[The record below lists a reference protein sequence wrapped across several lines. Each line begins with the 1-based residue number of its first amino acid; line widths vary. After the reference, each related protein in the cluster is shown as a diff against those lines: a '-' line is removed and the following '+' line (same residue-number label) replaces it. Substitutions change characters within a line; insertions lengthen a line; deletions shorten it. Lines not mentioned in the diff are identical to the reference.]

1 MSGQT
6 SLLRAPG
13 DDAHRVSFF
22 ELFFDLVYVFAIT
35 QLSHGLL
42 EHLDLRG
49 LAETVVLL
57 LAVWWAWVYT
67 TWATNWLNPDSTGCR
82 LMLIGV
88 MGAGLVMATSI
99 PNAFGE
105 GGLTFALAYAA
116 IQVGRSS
123 FVLWAVRDDP
133 VRSDNFQRIVV
144 WNAAAGAL
152 WIAGGLASG
161 SARDLIWI
169 VALVVDYAAPAA
181 RFVVPGLGR
190 SATSEWTVTASY
202 ISERFKLFV
211 ILALGESI
219 IVTGATFSELEPE
232 PATVTAFAIA
242 FAGTVAMWWVYFHR
256 SAGAGEEAMG
266 RSGDPGRIA
275 RSAYTYSHLPL
286 VAGIIVTAVG
296 DELVIAHPTA
306 HADLAMIGTVLGGS
320 ALFLAGHAL
329 FKYTVFGVVSP
340 ARLVAIAILGAL
352 APVATSFSPLVI
364 AAAAVLVV
372 AGVAVHETLFYA
384 SVPMET
390 MAVEG
395 GTDPSLDHP
404 NRKEATH

>member
-1 MSGQT
+1 MAARQT
-6 SLLRAPG
+6 SLIRESG
-13 DDAHRVSFF
+13 DDAHRVTIF

-67 TWATNWLNPDSTGCR
+67 TWATNWLNPDSTACR

-99 PNAFGE
+99 PVAFGD
-105 GGLTFALAYAA
+105 GGLTLAIAYAA

-123 FVLWAVRDDP
+123 FILWAMREDP
-133 VRSDNFQRIVV
+133 VRRANFQRIVV
-144 WNAAAGAL
+144 WNAAASVLWVAGGIASGPARDIA
-152 WIAGGLASG
+152 WIA
-161 SARDLIWI
+161 
-169 VALVVDYAAPAA
+169 ALVVDYAGPAI
-181 RFVVPGLGR
+181 RYVVPGLGR
-190 SATSEWTVTASY
+190 ATTAEWTVTASY

-219 IVTGATFSELEPE
+219 IVIGATFSQLEPDF
-232 PATVTAFAIA
+232 ATVAAFASA
-242 FAGTVAMWWVYFHR
+242 FAGSVALWWIYFHR
-256 SAGAGEEAMG
+256 SADATEEAMG
-266 RSGDPGRIA
+266 RSGDHGRIA

-296 DELVIAHPTA
+296 DELVIAHPIGQ
-306 HADLAMIGTVLGGS
+306 ADVATIATVLGGP

-329 FKYTVFGVVSP
+329 FRYTVFGVRSGS
-340 ARLVAIAILGAL
+340 RLVAVALLLGL
-352 APVATSFSPLVI
+352 VPLSFGLSPLVI
-364 AAAAVLVV
+364 GLAATLVIV
-372 AGVAVHETLFYA
+372 GVALHETLFLREA
-384 SVPMET
+384 TAET
-390 MAVEG
+390 MTIEG
-395 GTDPSLDHP
+395 
-404 NRKEATH
+404 A

>member
-1 MSGQT
+1 MAARQT
-6 SLLRAPG
+6 SLLRAHG

-35 QLSHGLL
+35 QLSHGLV

-99 PNAFGE
+99 PDAFGD

-123 FVLWAVRDDP
+123 FVLWAVREDP
-133 VRSDNFQRIVV
+133 IRRANFQRIVI
-144 WNAAAGAL
+144 WNAAASAL
-152 WIAGGLASG
+152 WVAGGLASG
-161 SARDLIWI
+161 STRDLIWI
-169 VALVVDYAAPAA
+169 AALVVDYAAPAA
-181 RFVVPGLGR
+181 RFLVPGLGR
-190 SATSEWTVTASY
+190 SLTADWTVTASY

-219 IVTGATFSELEPE
+219 IVTGATFSELKPDG
-232 PATVTAFAIA
+232 ATVLAFATAFA
-242 FAGTVAMWWVYFHR
+242 GSVAMWWIYFHR
-256 SAGAGEEAMG
+256 SADASEEVMG
-266 RSGDPGRIA
+266 RSGDPGRLA
-275 RSAYTYSHLPL
+275 RSAYTYSHLPM

-296 DELVIAHPTA
+296 DELVIGHPLGPAELETVA
-306 HADLAMIGTVLGGS
+306 TVLGGP
-320 ALFLAGHAL
+320 ALFIAGHAL
-329 FKYTVFGVVSP
+329 FKFTVFGVVSVP
-340 ARLVAIAILGAL
+340 RLVAVGVLVAFVPLALGL
-352 APVATSFSPLVI
+352 SPLVI
-364 AAAAVLVV
+364 GLVATLVV
-372 AGVAVHETLFYA
+372 IGVAVHETVFHPA
-384 SVPMET
+384 ADADSI
-390 MAVEG
+390 AVEG
-395 GTDPSLDHP
+395 P
-404 NRKEATH
+404 